1 MPIYTFENTKTGKVY
16 DDMMSIS
23 EKEEFLEKNKHIKQ
37 KLTTIN
43 ISSGVQGVNMKTD
56 GGWKDNLSRIAD
68 AHPNSPLAQQH
79 KKRSIKE
86 VQNAYV
92 QSVEQLSSN
101 LLLIIDSLEAASLLA
116 EEKKCSLEDMIEG
129 NNLLLKSTKEMF
141 DRLSITEINP
151 IEEDFDPEFH
161 QAISTEESDI
171 EENKV
176 LKVIQKG
183 FKLPNKLLRPAL
195 VVVSKK
201 KS

>member
-1 MPIYTFENTKTGKVY
+1 MPDNDINESKTNDEPNVSNIDAEKSTEP
-16 DDMMSIS
+16 DLKSTSAKQEDEIS
-23 EKEEFLEKNKHIKQ
+23 DLKDSLLRAQAEID
-37 KLTTIN
+37 N
-43 ISSGVQGVNMKTD
+43 I
-56 GGWKDNLSRIAD
+56 R
-68 AHPNSPLAQQH
+68 
-79 KKRSIKE
+79 KRSIKE

-151 IEEDFDPEFH
+151 TDEDFDPEFH